1 MAPRKRR
8 GPPPRDADG
17 DPRNCQKL
25 ASNDSFSIASSSHS
39 RQGQKQSLRA
49 RLYAFIRENPGAT
62 FRDVE
67 QLPGCR
73 GAYALKT
80 SGGVILWSLSRAAGR
95 AVLELLHEGMIE
107 ARDADPSDYEK
118 PAYAETVAMV
128 GRRRVKGWRLPL
140 LPVVTNH
147 RLWVPTPHWGPVRL
161 HAVDAWSERAD
172 EARAQ

>member
-1 MAPRKRR
+1 M
-8 GPPPRDADG
+8 
-17 DPRNCQKL
+17 
-25 ASNDSFSIASSSHS
+25 
-39 RQGQKQSLRA
+39 
-49 RLYAFIRENPGAT
+49 
-62 FRDVE
+62 E

-80 SGGVILWSLSRAAGR
+80 SGGVVLWSLSRAAGR
-95 AVLELLHEGMIE
+95 AVLELLQQGLIE

-172 EARAQ
+172 EACAH